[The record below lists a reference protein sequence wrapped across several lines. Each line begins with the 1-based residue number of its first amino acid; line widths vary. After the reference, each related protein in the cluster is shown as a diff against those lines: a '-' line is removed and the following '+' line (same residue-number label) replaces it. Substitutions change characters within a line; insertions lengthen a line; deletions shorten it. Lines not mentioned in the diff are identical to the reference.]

1 VTLTLLDEFSGWG
14 GSSSGA
20 TAVLGIELLMALNH
34 NKLSIEVHS
43 KNFPRADHYCGDVA
57 KADITRLPRADLYW
71 GSPACPKW
79 SNARGVARDFDNSLQ
94 GVMFDD
100 ELGVVSEPEV
110 VRSRALME
118 EVPRYLRAMA
128 LKGKPVLAGVV
139 ENVVECRRWDEWP
152 RWIGEIRAEGYETK
166 VIAFNSMHA
175 AGVNTRRAPQS
186 RDRLYVAFWL
196 KSLRRTPDWNKW
208 LRPKAYCPT
217 CDEQVYAMQVFKN
230 LRNDMG
236 RYGQTNGQYMYR
248 CPRSSCRFEVI
259 EPHVV
264 PAVEVIDFSIPMGK
278 PIGERTA
285 KSGKDRAIVD
295 ATKAKV
301 EIGLERIRR
310 SGVMRPFIAEL
321 RGGGSTVR
329 GINKPLATFSAQGYH
344 HALVTPPG
352 TEGIDW
358 RHLLLPYYRN
368 GVPHPVTEP
377 LRTLTTRS
385 RYALIEVPD
394 SLRVDDC
401 RIRMLTPPE
410 IGAGMAFPLGYK
422 TAGKPVDHVRGY
434 GNAVTPP
441 VAELLM
447 SALYE
452 AISGE
457 QLALAA

>member
-1 VTLTLLDEFSGWG
+1 MTLTLLDEFAGWG

-20 TAVLGIELLMALNH
+20 TAVQGIELMMALNH
-34 NKLSIEVHS
+34 NQLAVEVHT
-43 KNFPRADHYCGDVA
+43 KNFPKADHYCGDIV

-79 SNARGVARDFDNSLQ
+79 ANARGVVRDFDNSLQ

-100 ELGVVSEPEV
+100 ELGVVSDPEV

-118 EVPRYLRAMA
+118 EVPRYLRAMV

-139 ENVVECRRWDEWP
+139 ENVVECRRWDQWR
-152 RWIGEIRAEGYETK
+152 RWIEEIRAEGYETQ
-166 VIAFNSMHA
+166 VIAINSMHA
-175 AGVNTRRAPQS
+175 AGQRTRRAPQS

-196 KSLRRTPDWNKW
+196 RSFGRTPDWNKW
-208 LRPKAYCPT
+208 LRPKAHCPT
-217 CDEQVYAMQVFKN
+217 CDADVYAVQVFKD

-236 RYGQTNGQYMYR
+236 KYGTNGQYVYR
-248 CPRSSCRFEVI
+248 CPNVSCRFQVI
-259 EPHVV
+259 EPHTR

-285 KSGKDRAIVD
+285 KSGKDRVIVP
-295 ATKAKV
+295 ATRAKV
-301 EIGLERIRR
+301 QIGLDQIRR
-310 SGVMRPFIAEL
+310 SGVVRPFIAEL

-329 GINKPLATFSAQGYH
+329 GIDKPLATFSAQGYH

-358 RHLLLPYYRN
+358 RHLLLPYYSN
-368 GVPHPVTEP
+368 SAPHSLREP
-377 LRTLTTRS
+377 LRTLTTKD
-385 RYALIEVPD
+385 RYALIEVPET
-394 SLRVDDC
+394 LRVEDC
-401 RIRMLTPPE
+401 RIRMLTPGE
-410 IGAGMAFPLGYK
+410 IAAGQAFPDGYK
-422 TAGKPVDHVRGY
+422 TAGKPKDQVRGY

-441 VAELLM
+441 VAEVLM

-452 AISGE
+452 CISGE
-457 QLALAA
+457 QLDKAA